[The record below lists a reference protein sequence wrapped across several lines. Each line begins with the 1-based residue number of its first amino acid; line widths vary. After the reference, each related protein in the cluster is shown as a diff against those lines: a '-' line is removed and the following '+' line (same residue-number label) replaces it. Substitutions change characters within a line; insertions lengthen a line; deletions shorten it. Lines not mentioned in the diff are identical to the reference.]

1 MQKSN
6 TTTAEFLR
14 ELLKG
19 CIGGVMIEPEQWNF
33 PEEAFDRGYL
43 NERLKR
49 IDPLNAT
56 ARKRIL
62 FVFSHLFTP
71 EKRNNSKYGEY
82 EAVEGSNQLISLF
95 KEYFDVDMQVWMN
108 SHEGENSAKRSHL
121 MACLEIVLSILENT
135 TVLPITECHLKL
147 TEYIKK
153 ASQFALN
160 RAQEY
165 PCFYK
170 KYPNK
175 MTDHFIGRDTI
186 ITSVID
192 TIIIGR
198 PVLLHGIGG
207 IGKTEIAKVILNRI
221 MSIPI
226 SEHGI
231 QYVLWVHYSENNFV
245 RSLIEAM
252 DFDSSAHNMDR
263 KFQEAIEVINQYKE
277 KMLMVIDN
285 VETDKDPILLQVTQ
299 YLKCR
304 ILVTSRENSFSD
316 FTSVSIPAMG
326 TEDCI
331 RLFYSYYNNLHDD
344 VTLRKII
351 ALADNH
357 TVTVELLAKVAD
369 TEEVFLHE
377 FYNDLIRCG
386 FHISDE
392 EAKAAHEKMQTDG
405 RIIEQLQKLFS
416 IYGFSQSED
425 HLLTQVSTIP
435 SVSFR
440 FEQAKRW
447 FSLRNRTDL
456 NNLARRGWIK
466 KESIHNSGRSYYQYV
481 MHSVIASAIRE
492 QRKNILYNSCETFIR
507 EITRDM
513 QQITEKNDYEKKKLI
528 QFSWSI
534 NDVFKNDF
542 HSENDADF
550 LWALSE
556 IYRDIGYYEQALS
569 IIKLVKSIYINL
581 YGEDCIQLASAWN
594 SYGLIHYELS
604 HYEEAL
610 KGYNKSYEIITNYVD
625 IDNLTTLEKSELGK
639 LNLNMGNAYRKTDL
653 SKAGP
658 HLETAY
664 NIFLDL
670 YGADNYLTML
680 ALGYKAFYLEEAGC
694 LSDAEKTYLEIY
706 ARSDDPDQKREMLL
720 LHGEVAHHL
729 GAFYCDHAPDKA
741 MSYLLDAKDVF
752 WNQLSPTHPDTL
764 DVLNTICTLRLQI
777 NDNYES
783 VLEELEYLLGLYID
797 VYGEKA
803 PNVGTIYNNI
813 GLCHYYLNHPDEAV
827 ENYRIALSISDVV
840 NGSGSVD
847 SAYIY
852 NNIGA
857 VYSESGNPT
866 KAIKEHMK
874 ALQIYESA
882 FPERMNLD
890 LAQTYNDLAD
900 ASLRLGDLDRCMD
913 YLNNAFPIYE
923 GMLPENSFHLLSP
936 YSTLA
941 NLLVESNDF
950 IQAEIVYGHIIWLM
964 LENGYEETSTSVQE
978 FTVRLEEIK
987 LLAEKQRKMEG
998 EQ

>member
-1 MQKSN
+1 M
-6 TTTAEFLR
+6 
-14 ELLKG
+14 
-19 CIGGVMIEPEQWNF
+19 
-33 PEEAFDRGYL
+33 
-43 NERLKR
+43 
-49 IDPLNAT
+49 
-56 ARKRIL
+56 
-62 FVFSHLFTP
+62 
-71 EKRNNSKYGEY
+71 
-82 EAVEGSNQLISLF
+82 
-95 KEYFDVDMQVWMN
+95 
-108 SHEGENSAKRSHL
+108 
-121 MACLEIVLSILENT
+121 
-135 TVLPITECHLKL
+135 
-147 TEYIKK
+147 
-153 ASQFALN
+153 
-160 RAQEY
+160 
-165 PCFYK
+165 
-170 KYPNK
+170 
-175 MTDHFIGRDTI
+175 
-186 ITSVID
+186 
-192 TIIIGR
+192 
-198 PVLLHGIGG
+198 
-207 IGKTEIAKVILNRI
+207 
-221 MSIPI
+221 
-226 SEHGI
+226 
-231 QYVLWVHYSENNFV
+231 
-245 RSLIEAM
+245 
-252 DFDSSAHNMDR
+252 
-263 KFQEAIEVINQYKE
+263 
-277 KMLMVIDN
+277 
-285 VETDKDPILLQVTQ
+285 
-299 YLKCR
+299 
-304 ILVTSRENSFSD
+304 
-316 FTSVSIPAMG
+316 
-326 TEDCI
+326 
-331 RLFYSYYNNLHDD
+331 
-344 VTLRKII
+344 
-351 ALADNH
+351 
-357 TVTVELLAKVAD
+357 
-369 TEEVFLHE
+369 
-377 FYNDLIRCG
+377 
-386 FHISDE
+386 
-392 EAKAAHEKMQTDG
+392 
-405 RIIEQLQKLFS
+405 
-416 IYGFSQSED
+416 
-425 HLLTQVSTIP
+425 
-435 SVSFR
+435 
-440 FEQAKRW
+440 
-447 FSLRNRTDL
+447 
-456 NNLARRGWIK
+456 
-466 KESIHNSGRSYYQYV
+466 
-481 MHSVIASAIRE
+481 
-492 QRKNILYNSCETFIR
+492 
-507 EITRDM
+507 
-513 QQITEKNDYEKKKLI
+513 
-528 QFSWSI
+528 
-534 NDVFKNDF
+534 
-542 HSENDADF
+542 
-550 LWALSE
+550 
-556 IYRDIGYYEQALS
+556 
-569 IIKLVKSIYINL
+569 KSIYINL